1 MILRHTFSP
10 PNNTRLGHVCGAMDE
25 HLRTIEVGLTVKIS
39 HSHEKFR
46 IDGHKAKATRALE
59 VLLATGKPLSSF
71 HGQAAPVLPPG
82 TWVGVTLTP
91 PREKTYERINA
102 RVDVMMRH
110 GALEEARRLW
120 ERRLDSSV
128 PAMRAHGMPGFC
140 DYFEGRVS
148 LQEALDRCKRDTRRY
163 AKRQMT
169 WIAHQFTLWPR
180 IPSEDLQLR
189 TRVISDIWAEGQLP
203 PD

>member
-1 MILRHTFSP
+1 MLTLKTTMELEKQCFGSLFVTPKASASDTEEFDGKVDLHFWRTTGYSTSTRRQRLPLRETLH
-10 PNNTRLGHVCGAMDE
+10 N
-25 HLRTIEVGLTVKIS
+25 
-39 HSHEKFR
+39 
-46 IDGHKAKATRALE
+46 RA
-59 VLLATGKPLSSF
+59 
-71 HGQAAPVLPPG
+71 Q
-82 TWVGVTLTP
+82 
-91 PREKTYERINA
+91 I
-102 RVDVMMRH
+102 
-110 GALEEARRLW
+110 
-120 ERRLDSSV
+120 
-128 PAMRAHGMPGFC
+128 
-140 DYFEGRVS
+140 